1 MTCPSLV
8 VCSVGQSAVWCV
20 GCVAVTCPSLVVCSV
35 GQSAVWCV
43 GCVAVTC
50 PSLALREVSPSLTG
64 VGAVVNVS
72 CPPGH
77 SLYGGHAETTVYRCR
92 SPHRRRSCYRAVVAD
107 SPSQSRKIKRLI
119 GSVLQGQKFGLDLFD
134 PAPKFR
140 SRNEHFD
147 LSLQSRPQGF
157 GLTVRSR
164 SWCSSR
170 TFDVSSLMLMQWS
183 GACRV
188 RQVRGHRPD
197 TPR

>member
-1 MTCPSLV
+1 M
-8 VCSVGQSAVWCV
+8 
-20 GCVAVTCPSLVVCSV
+20 TCPSLVVCSV

-50 PSLALREVSPSLTG
+50 PSLALREVSSSLTG

-107 SPSQSRKIKRLI
+107 SPSQSREIKRLI

-140 SRNEHFD
+140 SRNEH
-147 LSLQSRPQGF
+147 LTSVCSLGLKGSASEF
-157 GLTVRSR
+157 GLGLGVRLKRSMSR
-164 SWCSSR
+164 
-170 TFDVSSLMLMQWS
+170 
-183 GACRV
+183 
-188 RQVRGHRPD
+188 H
-197 TPR
+197 

>member
-1 MTCPSLV
+1 VLY
-8 VCSVGQSAVWCV
+8 
-20 GCVAVTCPSLVVCSV
+20 
-35 GQSAVWCV
+35 

-157 GLTVRSR
+157 GLRVRSR